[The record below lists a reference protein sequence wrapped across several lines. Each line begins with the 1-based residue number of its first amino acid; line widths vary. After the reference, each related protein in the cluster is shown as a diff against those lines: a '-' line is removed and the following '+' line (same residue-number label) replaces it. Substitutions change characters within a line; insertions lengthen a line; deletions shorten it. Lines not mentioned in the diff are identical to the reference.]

1 MLTTFLQSA
10 SRSSEL
16 RGDFSTSR
24 VNRYGVVSSAPC
36 FMVYNL
42 SLVTFNSRLKDLH
55 IRRLTLNKD
64 IKSLEE
70 ALQNPASQLNLSRSN
85 ILTTTPIT
93 SYGLGGNASG
103 QQGGF
108 CTPSGPAAEYFHPAS
123 AHLVPGTAGP
133 SMGGGLD
140 FRQPS
145 FTPVPWENNSG
156 LHQTPGG
163 FLSTFDSS
171 GPRVGLQLQG
181 GPPRFGDVN
190 YVEGSSDLQWSKND
204 FPWSRELVVRFFNL
218 DFCILIMQNKF
229 DLSRIPYYWLQ
240 HL

>member
-1 MLTTFLQSA
+1 MNSY
-10 SRSSEL
+10 
-16 RGDFSTSR
+16 GDA
-24 VNRYGVVSSAPC
+24 SSAPW
-36 FMVYNL
+36 FMVSIRFGYHQTL
-42 SLVTFNSRLKDLH
+42 DSKDLVGTLCFG
-55 IRRLTLNKD
+55 RLTLNKD

-70 ALQNPASQLNLSRSN
+70 ALQNPTSQMNLSHSN
-85 ILTTTPIT
+85 IPPTTPIN

-108 CTPSGPAAEYFHPAS
+108 CTPSGPAAEYYNSAS
-123 AHLVPGTAGP
+123 ARLGHGLPGTAGS

-145 FTPVPWENNSG
+145 FTPGPWENTSG
-156 LHQTPGG
+156 LHQNPGG
-163 FLSTFDSS
+163 FSSTFDSS

-204 FPWSRELVVRFFNL
+204 FPWSRELVVRFFKL
-218 DFCILIMQNKF
+218 DFCMLIIQNRF
-229 DLSRIPYYWLQ
+229 GLSMISYQ
-240 HL
+240 

>member
-1 MLTTFLQSA
+1 
-10 SRSSEL
+10 
-16 RGDFSTSR
+16 
-24 VNRYGVVSSAPC
+24 VNRYGVASSAPW
-36 FMVYNL
+36 FMVQIQVWLPSNP
-42 SLVTFNSRLKDLH
+42 RLKDLVGTLH
-55 IRRLTLNKD
+55 IGRLTLNKD

-70 ALQNPASQLNLSRSN
+70 ALQNPASQMNLSRSN
-85 ILTTTPIT
+85 IPPTTPIN

-108 CTPSGPAAEYFHPAS
+108 CTPSGPAVEYYNPAS
-123 AHLVPGTAGP
+123 ARLVHGLSGTAGS

-156 LHQTPGG
+156 LHQNPGG
-163 FLSTFDSS
+163 FSSTFDSS

-190 YVEGSSDLQWSKND
+190 YVEGSSDLQWSKSD
-204 FPWSRELVVRFFNL
+204 FPWSRELVVRSFKL
-218 DFCILIMQNKF
+218 EFCMLIIQNRF
-229 DLSRIPYYWLQ
+229 GLSMISY
-240 HL
+240 